1 MEGLIF
7 GILRYAQSNRTVTPV
22 ILPSV
27 SSHFVFFFF
36 QIN

>member
-7 GILRYAQSNRTVTPV
+7 GILRYTQSNRTVTPV

-27 SSHFVFFFF
+27 SFHFVFFF
-36 QIN
+36 